1 MGHRIMAD
9 TNRLSAA
16 RVASALAPGLYGD
29 GGGLWLRVAD
39 GGSKSWVFRYRS
51 RRDGR
56 ERRMGLG
63 SLRTWSLAEARER
76 ARECRQLLDQ
86 TEPKDPIEQRRAAR
100 ARLKEEAARLITFQQ
115 CAELY
120 LASHGRSWRSARHS
134 AQWTSTLKDFVYPVI
149 GAIPVSVIDTPL
161 VLKVIEPVW
170 QKKTETASRVR
181 NRIEAILD
189 WASVRGHRKG
199 ENPARWRG
207 HLQKMLPARSK
218 LAPVKHHAALP
229 YAQVPAFIAG
239 LQACKGTAPQALEF
253 IVLTAARRGEVIGV
267 RWPEIDVATQTWT
280 VPAERMKSG
289 REHKVPLSARALN
302 ILAGLP
308 REKRQDG
315 YVFVGARSGRPLS
328 NMAMSR
334 ILRRMNFADLTVHG
348 FRSSFRDWAAEQTN
362 FAREV
367 AEAALA
373 HAVGD
378 KVEAAYRRG
387 DLFKKRAALMEAWA
401 KYCARP
407 ASAAPENVV
416 KLRALG

>member
-1 MGHRIMAD
+1 MAE

-16 RVASALAPGLYGD
+16 RVASELTPGLYGD
-29 GGGLWLRVAD
+29 GGNLWLRVAD

-51 RRDGR
+51 RLDGR

-76 ARECRQLLDQ
+76 ARECRQLLDHI
-86 TEPKDPIEQRRAAR
+86 EPLDPIEQRRAAR

-120 LASHGRSWRSARHS
+120 LASHGRSWRNAKHA
-134 AQWTSTLKDFVYPVI
+134 AQWPSTLKAYVYPTI
-149 GAIPVSVIDTPL
+149 GAVPVSVIDTAL
-161 VLKVIEPVW
+161 VLKVIEPIW
-170 QKKTETASRVR
+170 HKRPETANRVR
-181 NRIEAILD
+181 GRIEAVLD

-207 HLQKMLPARSK
+207 HLQKMLPARGK
-218 LAPVKHHAALP
+218 LAPVKHHSALP
-229 YAQVPAFIAG
+229 YAQVPAFLAE
-239 LQACKGTAPQALEF
+239 LQGCKGTAPWALEF
-253 IVLTAARRGEVIGV
+253 TILSASRSGEVVGA
-267 RWPEIDVATQTWT
+267 RWPEIDFAAKTWT

-289 REHKVPLSARALN
+289 RDHKVPLSARALE
-302 ILAGLP
+302 ILAGVP
-308 REKRQDG
+308 RDEKRKDG
-315 YVFVGARSGRPLS
+315 YVFIGAGAGAPLGK
-328 NMAMSR
+328 MALFR
-334 ILRRMNFADLTVHG
+334 TLRAMNRADVTVHG

-362 FAREV
+362 FPREV

-387 DLFKKRAALMEAWA
+387 DLFRKRAALMEAWA

-407 ASAAPENVV
+407 AGAEGGKVV
-416 KLRALG
+416 AIGAIGGRA

>member
-1 MGHRIMAD
+1 MAE

-16 RVASALAPGLYGD
+16 RVARNLAPGLYGD

-76 ARECRQLLDQ
+76 ARECRQLLDH

-100 ARLKEEAARLITFQQ
+100 ARLKEEATRLITFQQ

-120 LASHGRSWRSARHS
+120 IASHGRSWRSARHS
-134 AQWTSTLKDFVYPVI
+134 AQWASTLKDYIHPVI
-149 GAIPVSVIDTPL
+149 GQIAVSAIDTAL
-161 VLKVIEPVW
+161 VLKVIEPIW
-170 QKKTETASRVR
+170 HTTPETARRVR
-181 NRIEAILD
+181 GRIEAVLD

-207 HLQKMLPARSK
+207 HLQKMLPARDR

-229 YAQVPAFIAG
+229 YAEVPVFVG
-239 LQACKGTAPQALEF
+239 ELRACKGTAALALEF
-253 IVLTAARRGEVIGV
+253 IVLTAARRGEVIGA
-267 RWPEIDVATQTWT
+267 RWPEIDVAAKTWT
-280 VPAERMKSG
+280 VPAQRMKSG
-289 REHKVPLSARALN
+289 REHKVPLSARALE

-315 YVFVGARSGRPLS
+315 FVFIGARAAGPLG
-328 NMAMSR
+328 NMAMLR
-334 ILRRMNFADLTVHG
+334 ILRGLKRAVTIHG

-362 FAREV
+362 FPREV

-407 ASAAPENVV
+407 VSAEGGKVV
-416 KLRALG
+416 AIGGRA

>member
-1 MGHRIMAD
+1 
-9 TNRLSAA
+9 
-16 RVASALAPGLYGD
+16 
-29 GGGLWLRVAD
+29 
-39 GGSKSWVFRYRS
+39 
-51 RRDGR
+51 
-56 ERRMGLG
+56 MGLG
-63 SLRTWSLAEARER
+63 SLHTWSLAEARER

-86 TEPKDPIEQRRAAR
+86 TEPRDPIEQRRAAR

-134 AQWTSTLKDFVYPVI
+134 AQWASTLKDFVYPVI

-161 VLKVIEPVW
+161 VLKVIEPIW
-170 QKKTETASRVR
+170 HKKPETASRVR

-189 WASVRGHRKG
+189 WASVRGHRRG

-207 HLQKMLPARSK
+207 HLQKMLPARGK
-218 LAPVKHHAALP
+218 LAPVNHHPALP
-229 YAQVPAFIAG
+229 YAQVPAFIVE
-239 LQACKGTAPQALEF
+239 LQACNGTAPRALEF
-253 IVLTAARRGEVIGV
+253 IVLTAARRGEVIGA

-280 VPAERMKSG
+280 VPAERTKSG
-289 REHKVPLSARALN
+289 REHKVPLSARALE

-315 YVFVGARSGRPLS
+315 YVFVGARSGGPLS

-334 ILRRMNFADLTVHG
+334 ILRRMNRANVTVHG

-362 FAREV
+362 FPREV

-387 DLFKKRAALMEAWA
+387 DLFRKRAALMEAWA
-401 KYCARP
+401 RYCARP
-407 ASAAPENVV
+407 TIAAANVM
-416 KLRALG
+416 KLREASS